1 MIGSWDDEKNMVRNG
16 FDCFVGFEVADWRIC
31 N

>member
-1 MIGSWDDEKNMVRNG
+1 MIGSWDDEKNMVRNR
-16 FDCFVGFEVADWRIC
+16 FLIVGFEVADWWIC

>member
-16 FDCFVGFEVADWRIC
+16 FLIVGFEVDDWRIC